1 MKRSTSK
8 KTKAMNNIIPYLVQS
23 AVTLMALYTVYWL
36 FLRKDTFFHVNRF
49 YLLLT
54 LLFSLIIPF
63 FDIRLFPDSPV
74 SSMFI
79 LLDPVII
86 TPEKLEKVSSA
97 HLSWIEIAGVI
108 YLTGVAIFTLRL
120 MIQLIQ
126 LVMIVRRND
135 ITRQEGMNIV
145 FVDRGYSPFSFFNLV
160 FIRKEYYFDG
170 KLTPVLSH
178 EQVHIRQYHT
188 LDLLVMEIVT
198 IVQWFNPF
206 VWFLGRSLKGIHEF
220 LADEGVLKKGFLKS
234 DYQSLILNEAMGLQ
248 VNNLTNNFN
257 VSLIKKR
264 IIMMTKSRSGRW
276 AVSKLLITLPAILCL
291 GLFFSAGSPGTVF
304 AQDQKKEE
312 PKSLGGSQGISNPQ
326 AQDNK
331 TKTAT
336 PASTDKVA
344 YKEPVFKV
352 VEKMPMYPGGD
363 DARIAFMIQNLKY
376 PEQAKKNGIQGKV
389 FVTFVVEVDGSITE
403 VKVLRGIGGG
413 CDEEA
418 VRVIKL
424 MPKWSPG
431 MQEGK
436 AVRVQFNLPIKF
448 ALNTKSDTDKDK
460 AADKDQ
466 EKK

>member
-8 KTKAMNNIIPYLVQS
+8 KTKAMNDIIPYLVQS
-23 AVTLMALYTVYWL
+23 AVTLMVLYTVYWF

-54 LLFSLIIPF
+54 LLLSLIIPL
-63 FDIRLFPDSPV
+63 FDIRIFSNSPV
-74 SSMFI
+74 SSMII

-86 TPEKLEKVSSA
+86 TPEKLEKVRSG
-97 HLSWIEIAGVI
+97 HLSWFELAGVI
-108 YLTGVAIFTLRL
+108 YFTGVAIFTLRL

-126 LVMIVRRND
+126 LALIIHHNK

-160 FIRKEYYFDG
+160 FIRKEYYVDG
-170 KLTPVLSH
+170 KLTPVLTH
-178 EQVHIRQYHT
+178 EKIHIRQFHT
-188 LDLLVMEIVT
+188 IDLLLIEIVT

-206 VWFLGRSLKGIHEF
+206 AWFLGRSMKGIHEF
-220 LADEGVLKKGFLKS
+220 LADAGVLKEGFLKN
-234 DYQSLILNEAMGLQ
+234 DYQDLILNEAMGLQ

-257 VSLIKKR
+257 VSLIKNR
-264 IIMMTKSRSGRW
+264 IIMMTKSRSGSW
-276 AVSKLLITLPAILCL
+276 AVSKLLITLPAIICL
-291 GLFFSAGSPGTVF
+291 GLFFSAGSPGTAF

-312 PKSLGGSQGISNPQ
+312 PKSLGGSQGIANPQ

-336 PASTDKVA
+336 SASTEKIA
-344 YKEPVFKV
+344 YKEPVFTA
-352 VEKMPMYPGGD
+352 VEKMPSYPGGE
-363 DARIAFMIQNLKY
+363 DARIAFMVQNLKY
-376 PEQAKKNGIQGKV
+376 PEQAKKNGVQGKV
-389 FVTFVVEVDGSITE
+389 FVTYVVETDGSITN

-418 VRVIKL
+418 VRVISM
-424 MPKWSPG
+424 MPKWNPG

-436 AVRVQFNLPIKF
+436 AVRVQFNLPINFK
-448 ALNTKSDTDKDK
+448 LDSGNDKK
-460 AADKDQ
+460 E
-466 EKK
+466 EKKK